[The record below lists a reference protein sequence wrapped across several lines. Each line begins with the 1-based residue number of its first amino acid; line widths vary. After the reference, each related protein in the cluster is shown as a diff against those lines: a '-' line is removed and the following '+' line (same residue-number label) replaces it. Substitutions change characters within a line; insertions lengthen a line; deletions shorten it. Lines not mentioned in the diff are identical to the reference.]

1 MSIDEKYM
9 WRCLQLAKKGRGYT
23 KNNPLVG
30 SVIVH
35 NHRVIGEGYHRK
47 IGEAHAEVN
56 AIEAVKDHAL
66 LHEATLYVSLEPCS
80 HYGKTPPCA
89 ELIASKG
96 IKKIVVAVK
105 DPNEK
110 VAGRGVAM
118 LEAAGAEVT
127 VGVLEDEAR
136 NLNNSFFVN
145 QIEKRSFVT
154 LKWAQTKDGF
164 IDHERCGQELPPL
177 TLSNNITQCIVHK
190 LRSQRMGIMVGT
202 NTALK
207 DNPTLNT
214 RKWYGDN
221 PVRVVIDRKGKL
233 SANCNLFNG
242 CAPTV
247 VFTGLNNYLVAKE
260 NVAIVQINFEA
271 DVIDQ
276 MLQKLYQMGI
286 ATLIV
291 EGGSM
296 LINSFVEKG
305 AWDEAFV
312 EVGNMEIG
320 GGINAP
326 IVRGTMINAK
336 KYIDSLHYH
345 IKKEITR
352 N

>member
-1 MSIDEKYM
+1 MGIDEKYM

-35 NHRVIGEGYHRK
+35 NNRIIGEGYHRK
-47 IGEAHAEVN
+47 IGQAHAEVN
-56 AIEAVKDHAL
+56 AIEAVKDHSL
-66 LHEATLYVSLEPCS
+66 LQDATLYVSLEPCS

-96 IKKIVVAVK
+96 IKKIVVAIK

-110 VAGRGVAM
+110 VAGRGIAI
-118 LEAAGAEVT
+118 LEAAGATVT

-136 NLNNSFFVN
+136 ELNNSFFVN

-164 IDHERCGQELPPL
+164 IDNERDGQELPPL

-214 RKWYGDN
+214 RKWHGDN
-221 PVRVVIDRKGKL
+221 PVRIVLDRTGKL
-233 SANCNLFNG
+233 SANSNLFNG

-247 VFTGLNNYLVAKE
+247 VFTELSNYPVAE
-260 NVAIVQINFEA
+260 NVSSVQINFEA
-271 DVIDQ
+271 DVVNQ
-276 MLQKLYQMGI
+276 VLHKLYQEGI

-291 EGGSM
+291 EGGSK
-296 LINSFVEKG
+296 LISSFVEKG

-320 GGINAP
+320 RGIRAP
-326 IVRGTMINAK
+326 ILRGTRINAK

-345 IKKEITR
+345 IKRDITR